1 MKEDREGVERG
12 GGYKERVDYIQR
24 EVSYLC
30 VRTREADNV
39 RGPAL

>member
-1 MKEDREGVERG
+1 VKEDREGVEG

-24 EVSYLC
+24 EVPYLC